1 MSGEFN
7 VKTNTDYLVEILK
20 KSIDESKKSD
30 AGVTTRQAK
39 KDENGDPIQMLQL
52 SPEQLFNILSI
63 SLKDIVEMVGSVR
76 SELTETINDLKA
88 DNSSLRREL
97 INVKCDLEMH
107 QQYGNR
113 DTLKLCNVPE
123 PKLPPKVN
131 EDTNQTVID
140 VLKKAG
146 INVSKQDISVSH
158 RLPSKDGIK
167 PIICKFGLR
176 NVRNHVIRGKK
187 QMRESNEF
195 KDSYPDV
202 FMVEHLTPLRG
213 KVAYQLRKDDTIAKS
228 WSIDGRLKVLK
239 VGYSDSDK
247 PINITSLQDLTKL
260 DWSQARI
267 DDLIMN
273 RVNR

>member
-1 MSGEFN
+1 MSDNFN
-7 VKTNTDYLVEILK
+7 VLTNTNYLVDVLR
-20 KSIDESKKSD
+20 KSIDEANKCES
-30 AGVTTRQAK
+30 GVTTRKSK
-39 KDENGDPIQMLQL
+39 KDGNGDETQILQL

-63 SLKDIVEMVGSVR
+63 SLKDIVEMIGTVR
-76 SELTETINDLKA
+76 TELTEEINDLKQDKA
-88 DNSSLRREL
+88 SLRREL
-97 INVKCDLEMH
+97 INVKMDLEMH

-123 PKLPPKVN
+123 PKLAPKVN
-131 EDTNQTVID
+131 EDTSQTVID
-140 VLKKAG
+140 VLAKAG

-158 RLPSKDGIK
+158 RLPTKDGTK

-187 QMRESNEF
+187 QMRENAEF
-195 KDSYPDV
+195 KESYPEV

-213 KVAYQLRKDDTIAKS
+213 KVAYMLRKDDSIAKT

-239 VGYSDSDK
+239 VGHSDTDK

-260 DWSQARI
+260 DWSQDRI
-267 DDLIMN
+267 DDLILN

>member
-1 MSGEFN
+1 MS
-7 VKTNTDYLVEILK
+7 
-20 KSIDESKKSD
+20 
-30 AGVTTRQAK
+30 
-39 KDENGDPIQMLQL
+39 QL
-52 SPEQLFNILSI
+52 THEQFFNILSI
-63 SLKDIVEMVGSVR
+63 TLKDVVELVGTVR
-76 SELTETINDLKA
+76 TEFKEEIKELKQENT
-88 DNSSLRREL
+88 SLRREL

-113 DTLKLCNVPE
+113 DILKLCNVPE
-123 PKLPPKVN
+123 PKLAPKAI
-131 EDTNQTVID
+131 EDTSQTVID
-140 VLKKAG
+140 VLAKAG
-146 INVSKQDISVSH
+146 INVTKQDISVSH
-158 RLPSKDGIK
+158 RLPSKDGVK

-195 KDSYPDV
+195 KESYPEV

-273 RVNR
+273 RLNR